1 MAPPVLAMQGEYLY
15 TATNLY
21 TPSKEREM
29 PQNTQPT
36 RIDLAKLFGAVAN
49 NLGNQREA
57 LNQADTYN
65 NDHGD
70 HMVEIFDVVTQAV
83 KEKKNASPADQ
94 LAYASEILR
103 QKQSGSAQA
112 YATGFA
118 HAAQQFQGQS
128 VTTDNA
134 GMLLQSLLGGGQAPA
149 APSQGAGGGGDMLG
163 ALLGGLTGGQPSQG
177 QGGAGGLDMGDL
189 LNAGM
194 AFMNA
199 KQQGGS
205 TAEAAINALM
215 SAGPLGQASHRQQ
228 SGSVVANSILQ
239 VLGSMAGK

>member
-1 MAPPVLAMQGEYLY
+1 
-15 TATNLY
+15 
-21 TPSKEREM
+21 M
-29 PQNTQPT
+29 PQNTQANK
-36 RIDLAKLFGAVAN
+36 IDLAKLFGAVAG

-70 HMVEIFDVVTQAV
+70 HMVEIFEVVTQAV

-103 QKQSGSAQA
+103 GKQSGSAQA
-112 YATGFA
+112 YANGFA
-118 HAAQQFQGQS
+118 HAAQQFQGQA

-149 APSQGAGGGGDMLG
+149 APSQGAGAGGDMLG
-163 ALLGGLTGGQPSQG
+163 ALLGGLTGQSGQQQG
-177 QGGAGGLDMGDL
+177 ADNGLDMGDL

-205 TAEAAINALM
+205 TTEAALNALM

-228 SGSVVANSILQ
+228 SGSVVASTLMQ
-239 VLGSMAGK
+239 VLGSMSKK

>member
-1 MAPPVLAMQGEYLY
+1 
-15 TATNLY
+15 
-21 TPSKEREM
+21 M
-29 PQNTQPT
+29 PQNPQPT

-49 NLGNQREA
+49 NLGDQRET

-70 HMVEIFDVVTQAV
+70 HMVEIFEVVTQAM
-83 KEKKNASPADQ
+83 KEKKNADPADQ

-103 QKQSGSAQA
+103 RKQSGSAQV
-112 YATGFA
+112 YANGLA
-118 HAAQQFQGQS
+118 QASQQFQGQS

-134 GMLLQSLLGGGQAPA
+134 GMLLQTLLGGGQAPA
-149 APSQGAGGGGDMLG
+149 APSQQTGGGGGMLG
-163 ALLGGLTGGQPSQG
+163 ALLGGLTGQPSQQ
-177 QGGAGGLDMGDL
+177 QGAADGLDVGDL

-215 SAGPLGQASHRQQ
+215 SASPLGQSSHRKE
-228 SGSVVANSILQ
+228 SGAMVANTIMQ
-239 VLGSMAGK
+239 VLGSMSGK

>member
-1 MAPPVLAMQGEYLY
+1 
-15 TATNLY
+15 
-21 TPSKEREM
+21 M
-29 PQNTQPT
+29 PQNPQPT

-49 NLGNQREA
+49 NLGDQRET

-70 HMVEIFDVVTQAV
+70 HMVEIFEVVTQAV
-83 KEKKNASPADQ
+83 KEKKNADPADQ

-103 QKQSGSAQA
+103 RKQSGSAQV
-112 YATGFA
+112 YANGLA
-118 HAAQQFQGQS
+118 QASQQFQGQS

-134 GMLLQSLLGGGQAPA
+134 GMLLQTLLGGGQAPA
-149 APSQGAGGGGDMLG
+149 APSQQTGGGGGMLG
-163 ALLGGLTGGQPSQG
+163 ALLGGLTGQSSQQ
-177 QGGAGGLDMGDL
+177 QGAADGLDVGDL

-215 SAGPLGQASHRQQ
+215 SASPLGQSSHRKE
-228 SGSVVANSILQ
+228 SGAMVANTIMQ
-239 VLGSMAGK
+239 VLGSMSGK

>member
-1 MAPPVLAMQGEYLY
+1 
-15 TATNLY
+15 
-21 TPSKEREM
+21 M
-29 PQNTQPT
+29 PQNPQPT
-36 RIDLAKLFGAVAN
+36 RIDLAQLFGAVTN
-49 NLGNQREA
+49 SLGNQRET

-70 HMVEIFDVVTQAV
+70 HMVEIFEVVTQAV

-103 QKQSGSAQA
+103 RKQSGSAQV
-112 YATGFA
+112 YANGFA
-118 HAAQQFQGQS
+118 QAAQQFQGQT

-134 GMLLQSLLGGGQAPA
+134 GMLLQTLLGGGQAPA
-149 APSQGAGGGGDMLG
+149 AHPQQTGGGGD
-163 ALLGGLTGGQPSQG
+163 LLGSLLGSLTGQPSQG
-177 QGGAGGLDMGDL
+177 QGAADGLDMGDL

-199 KQQGGS
+199 KQQGSS

-215 SAGPLGQASHRQQ
+215 SASPLGQSSHRKE
-228 SGSVVANSILQ
+228 SGTLVANTIMQ
-239 VLGSMAGK
+239 VLGSMSKK

>member
-1 MAPPVLAMQGEYLY
+1 MA
-15 TATNLY
+15 
-21 TPSKEREM
+21 
-29 PQNTQPT
+29 QNTQPT

-49 NLGNQREA
+49 NLGNQRET

-70 HMVEIFDVVTQAV
+70 HMVEIFEVVTQAV

-103 QKQSGSAQA
+103 RKQSGSAQV
-112 YATGFA
+112 YANGFA
-118 HAAQQFQGQS
+118 QAAQQFQGQT

-134 GMLLQSLLGGGQAPA
+134 GMLLQTLLGGGQAPA
-149 APSQGAGGGGDMLG
+149 APPQQTGGGGD
-163 ALLGGLTGGQPSQG
+163 LLGSLLGSLTGQPSQG
-177 QGGAGGLDMGDL
+177 QGAADGLDMGDL

-199 KQQGGS
+199 KQQGSS

-215 SAGPLGQASHRQQ
+215 SASPLGQSSHRKE
-228 SGSVVANSILQ
+228 SGTLVANTIMQ
-239 VLGSMAGK
+239 VLGSMSKK